1 MKPTKLQWEDVI
13 QFEEVKGYGKSIWR
27 NDNKYYLVSEE
38 GTVASW
44 LAVYDLPQELFSL
57 LDSGEKSLLEISWKI
72 KTDRWPPTEEEKK
85 ASEKQF
91 ILKGLTPLI
100 ASPKSWEL
108 FTQEELERLIP
119 LAEQKWIDWRGK
131 LPDDYVS
138 PLK

>member
-1 MKPTKLQWEDVI
+1 MKPTKLEWEDII
-13 QFEEVKGYGKSIWR
+13 QFEEVEGYGKSIWK
-27 NDNKYYLVSEE
+27 NEDKYYLVSEE

-57 LDSGEKSLLEISWKI
+57 LDSGERSLLEISWKI
-72 KTDRWPPTEEEKK
+72 KHDSWPPTEEEKK

-91 ILKGLTPLI
+91 VLKGLTPLI
-100 ASPKSWEL
+100 ANPKSWEL

-119 LAEQKWIDWRGK
+119 IAEQKWIDWRGK

>member
-1 MKPTKLQWEDVI
+1 MKPTNLEWEDVI
-13 QFEEVKGYGKSIWR
+13 QFEEVKGYGQHIWR
-27 NDNKYYLVSEE
+27 DGNNLYYVTEE
-38 GTVASW
+38 GGIAPQRV
-44 LAVYDLPQELFSL
+44 VYELPNELFAL
-57 LDSGEKSLLEISWKI
+57 LESGERTLSEVSWKI
-72 KTDRWPPTEEEKK
+72 QNDRWPPTEEEKK

-108 FTQEELERLIP
+108 FTHEELERLIP
-119 LAEQKWIDWRGK
+119 LAEQMWIDWRGR

>member
-1 MKPTKLQWEDVI
+1 MEHSKLGWEDVI
-13 QFEEVKGYGKSIWR
+13 QFEEVKGYGQHVWR
-27 NDNKYYLVSEE
+27 DGNHLYYVDEE
-38 GTVASW
+38 GGIAPQRV
-44 LAVYDLPQELFSL
+44 VYELPNELFAL
-57 LDSGEKSLLEISWKI
+57 LESGERTQLEILSKLQ
-72 KTDRWPPTEEEKK
+72 TDRWPPTEEEKK

-100 ASPKSWEL
+100 ANPKSWEL

-119 LAEQKWIDWRGK
+119 IAEQMWIDWRGK

>member
-13 QFEEVKGYGKSIWR
+13 QFKEVKGYGQYIWR
-27 NDNKYYLVSEE
+27 NEDKYYLVLEE
-38 GTVASW
+38 GTIASW
-44 LAVYDLPQELFSL
+44 LVVYDLPQELFSL
-57 LDSGEKSLLEISWKI
+57 LDSGERSLLEVSWKI
-72 KTDRWPPTEEEKK
+72 KHDSWPPTEEEKK

-100 ASPKSWEL
+100 ANPKSWEL

-119 LAEQKWIDWRGK
+119 IAEQKWIDWRGK

>member
-1 MKPTKLQWEDVI
+1 MKPTNLKWEDVI
-13 QFEEVKGYGKSIWR
+13 QFEEVKGYGKSIWK
-27 NDNKYYLVSEE
+27 NEDKYFLVSEE

-57 LDSGEKSLLEISWKI
+57 LDSGERSLLEVSWKI
-72 KTDRWPPTEEEKK
+72 KHDSWPPTEEEKK

-91 ILKGLTPLI
+91 VLKGLTPLI
-100 ASPKSWEL
+100 AYPKSWEL
-108 FTQEELERLIP
+108 FTQEELETLIP

>member
-1 MKPTKLQWEDVI
+1 MEHSKLEWEDVI
-13 QFEEVKGYGKSIWR
+13 QFEEVEGYGKSIWK
-27 NDNKYYLVSEE
+27 NEDKYYLVLEE

-57 LDSGEKSLLEISWKI
+57 LDSGERSLLEISWKI
-72 KTDRWPPTEEEKK
+72 KHDSWPPTEEEKK

-91 ILKGLTPLI
+91 VLKGLTPLI
-100 ASPKSWEL
+100 ANPKSWEL

-119 LAEQKWIDWRGK
+119 IAEQMWIDWRGK

>member
-1 MKPTKLQWEDVI
+1 MEPTNLEWEDVTK
-13 QFEEVKGYGKSIWR
+13 FEEVEGYGKTIWK
-27 NDNKYYLVSEE
+27 NDDKYYLVSEE

-44 LAVYDLPQELFSL
+44 LVVYELPNELFDL
-57 LDSGEKSLLEISWKI
+57 LDSGERSLLEISYKI
-72 KTDRWPPTEEEKK
+72 ETDRWPPTEEEKK

-91 ILKGLTPLI
+91 VLKGLTPLI

>member
-13 QFEEVKGYGKSIWR
+13 QFEEVKGYGQHIWR
-27 NDNKYYLVSEE
+27 DGNHLYYVDEE
-38 GTVASW
+38 GGIAPQRV
-44 LAVYDLPQELFSL
+44 VYKLPNELFAL
-57 LDSGEKSLLEISWKI
+57 LESGERSLFEISWKI
-72 KTDRWPPTEEEKK
+72 KHDRWPPTEEEKK
-85 ASEKQF
+85 TSEKQF

-100 ASPKSWEL
+100 ANPKSWEL

>member
-1 MKPTKLQWEDVI
+1 MKPTKLQCEDVI

-44 LAVYDLPQELFSL
+44 LVVYELPQELFTL
-57 LDSGEKSLLEISWKI
+57 LESGERTLLEISCKV
-72 KTDRWPPTEEEKK
+72 KHDYWPPTEEEKK

>member
-1 MKPTKLQWEDVI
+1 MKPTKLGWEDII
-13 QFEEVKGYGKSIWR
+13 QFEEVKGYGQHIWR
-27 NDNKYYLVSEE
+27 DGNNLYYVTEE
-38 GTVASW
+38 GGIAPQRV
-44 LAVYDLPQELFSL
+44 VYELPNELFAL
-57 LDSGEKSLLEISWKI
+57 LESGERTLSEVSWKI
-72 KTDRWPPTEEEKK
+72 QNDRWPPTEEEKK

>member
-13 QFEEVKGYGKSIWR
+13 QFEEVKGYGQHIWR
-27 NDNKYYLVSEE
+27 DGNHLYYVDEE
-38 GTVASW
+38 GGIAPQRV
-44 LAVYDLPQELFSL
+44 VYELPNELFAL
-57 LDSGEKSLLEISWKI
+57 LESGERTQLEILSKLQ
-72 KTDRWPPTEEEKK
+72 TDRWPPTEEEKK

-100 ASPKSWEL
+100 ANPKSWEL
-108 FTQEELERLIP
+108 FTQEELETLIP

>member
-1 MKPTKLQWEDVI
+1 MKPTNLQWDDVI
-13 QFEEVKGYGKSIWR
+13 QFEEVKGYGQHIWR
-27 NDNKYYLVSEE
+27 DGNTLYYVTEE
-38 GTVASW
+38 GGIAPQRV
-44 LAVYDLPQELFSL
+44 VYELPNELFAL
-57 LDSGEKSLLEISWKI
+57 LESGERTQLEILSKLQ
-72 KTDRWPPTEEEKK
+72 TDRWPPTEEEKK

-100 ASPKSWEL
+100 ANPKSWEL

>member
-1 MKPTKLQWEDVI
+1 MKPTNLEWEDVTK
-13 QFEEVKGYGKSIWR
+13 FEKVEGYGKSIWK
-27 NDNKYYLVSEE
+27 NEDKYYLVSEE

-44 LAVYDLPQELFSL
+44 LVVYELPQELFSL
-57 LDSGEKSLLEISWKI
+57 LDSGERSLLEISWKI
-72 KTDRWPPTEEEKK
+72 KHDSWPPTEEEKK

-100 ASPKSWEL
+100 ANPKSWEL

>member
-13 QFEEVKGYGKSIWR
+13 QFEEVKGYGQHIWR
-27 NDNKYYLVSEE
+27 DGNHLYYVDEE
-38 GTVASW
+38 GGIAPQRV
-44 LAVYDLPQELFSL
+44 VYKLPNELFAL
-57 LDSGEKSLLEISWKI
+57 LESGERSLLEISWKI
-72 KTDRWPPTEEEKK
+72 KHDRWPPTEEEKK
-85 ASEKQF
+85 TSEKQF

-100 ASPKSWEL
+100 ANPKSWEL

>member
-1 MKPTKLQWEDVI
+1 MKPTKLEWEDVI
-13 QFEEVKGYGKSIWR
+13 QFEEVEGYGKSIWK
-27 NDNKYYLVSEE
+27 NEDKYFLVSEE

-57 LDSGEKSLLEISWKI
+57 LDSGERSLLEISWKI
-72 KTDRWPPTEEEKK
+72 KHDSWPPTEEEKK

-91 ILKGLTPLI
+91 VLKGLTPLI

-119 LAEQKWIDWRGK
+119 IAEQMWIDWRGN

>member
-1 MKPTKLQWEDVI
+1 MKPTKLEWEDVI
-13 QFEEVKGYGKSIWR
+13 QFEEVEGYGKSIWK
-27 NDNKYYLVSEE
+27 NEDKYFLVSEE

-57 LDSGEKSLLEISWKI
+57 LDSGERSLLEISWKI
-72 KTDRWPPTEEEKK
+72 KHDSWPPTEEEKK

-91 ILKGLTPLI
+91 VLKGLTPLI
-100 ASPKSWEL
+100 ANPKSWEL
-108 FTQEELERLIP
+108 FTQEELEKLIP
-119 LAEQKWIDWRGK
+119 LAEKKWIDWRGK

>member
-1 MKPTKLQWEDVI
+1 MKPTKLEWEDVI
-13 QFEEVKGYGKSIWR
+13 QFEEVEGYGKSIWR
-27 NDNKYYLVSEE
+27 DGNHFFYVTEE
-38 GTVASW
+38 GGIAPQRV
-44 LAVYDLPQELFSL
+44 VYELPNELFAL
-57 LDSGEKSLLEISWKI
+57 LESGERTLSEVSWKI
-72 KTDRWPPTEEEKK
+72 QNDRWPPTEEEKK